1 MFKSEQDQDKIKNY
15 KVSIILYLQGKHI
28 KEKNIIT
35 FLETFQVKEN
45 PNVKWEDFICL
56 KKAKETL
63 KETIIMHMKLP
74 KLFQGKKT
82 VEKYFFICYHT
93 SKSFLAKAISTE
105 IQGIFFSVSV
115 ANIFNKWMDES
126 VKIIKRLFDLAK
138 KKRPTIILLDKI
150 DSIINVRNENQSDSN
165 LRMKTEFF
173 IQMQSLNDCEGIL
186 VISTSNCPWVLD
198 AAQRKMFQKKYI
210 LVYQG

>member
-1 MFKSEQDQDKIKNY
+1 MGR
-15 KVSIILYLQGKHI
+15 LYL
-28 KEKNIIT
+28 
-35 FLETFQVKEN
+35 
-45 PNVKWEDFICL
+45 L
-56 KKAKETL
+56 KKSKRNFKRNYYNAYEASQ
-63 KETIIMHMKLP
+63 IISRKKNHGKILFYLLP
-74 KLFQGKKT
+74 
-82 VEKYFFICYHT
+82 YT

-138 KKRPTIILLDKI
+138 KKGPTIILLDKI
-150 DSIINVRNENQSDSN
+150 DSIINVRNENQSDSK

>member
-1 MFKSEQDQDKIKNY
+1 MSPY
-15 KVSIILYLQGKHI
+15 
-28 KEKNIIT
+28 
-35 FLETFQVKEN
+35 
-45 PNVKWEDFICL
+45 
-56 KKAKETL
+56 
-63 KETIIMHMKLP
+63 
-74 KLFQGKKT
+74 
-82 VEKYFFICYHT
+82 T

-115 ANIFNKWMDES
+115 ANIFNKGMDES

-150 DSIINVRNENQSDSN
+150 DSIINVRNENQSDSK
-165 LRMKTEFF
+165 LRMKAEFF